1 MRKGL
6 FTLSIVMS
14 IFASVQ
20 AQNPLVFHN
29 IIKDAN
35 GNLIPWYNTD
45 LATSYDHDL
54 SLIWNFWKNYPTNS
68 NGLKYYMTDH
78 TYCSGG
84 CGNQIGGDQFA
95 MALSSEGLLYAYT
108 GDSTVINDMV
118 YIANTYLAHS
128 LTPSNYYYANV
139 PYSSNYT
146 HADSAIYDG
155 DYLLGAGIVQP
166 DKAGSFGYELVNLFK
181 ITKDTAYLT
190 AAINI
195 ANTLATNVTYGDA
208 NNSPYPFKVNA
219 IDGTTPSASL
229 ATYTADYA
237 PTLRLWENLNA
248 MHVGNTSNYNYGY
261 TTLKGWVKAYPQ
273 QNNNWGCFFEDIAEA
288 SNTET
293 NAVTMAYYIMEHPNW
308 SNTYLQDARRILDW
322 TFTTFASHAY
332 DSLGVSAIYEQSVDL
347 KEGGS
352 HTSRYAS
359 AELLY
364 SELTGD
370 TSKVIRA
377 ERELTWATYLCDT
390 SGQVRFSPAETSVW
404 LTDGYGD
411 YVRHF
416 IRAMAAYP
424 TIAPAYANH
433 LLGSTS
439 VVTNINYQP
448 LEIRYNVYDTISTE
462 TLRLTS
468 APYQVKVEGVLT
480 NPVSSLANQGWQ
492 FTPLP
497 GGGGSLKV
505 THIGGNNI
513 DIILY
518 PTSVNNIPQNELKLE
533 VYPNPASNSVNI
545 SYTVS
550 HAQTVSIE
558 ISDMTGKKVKE
569 INTNAHNADN
579 LDRINV
585 SDLQSGMYTIRLMT
599 QDGSEMVKKLVLA
612 N

>member
-1 MRKGL
+1 MRKGF
-6 FTLSIVMS
+6 FTLSLVLS
-14 IFASVQ
+14 AFASVQ
-20 AQNPLVFHN
+20 AQNLLVFHD
-29 IIKDAN
+29 IVKDGN
-35 GNLIPWYNTD
+35 GNLAPWFNPD

-54 SLIWNFWKNYPTNS
+54 SLIWNFWKNYPTNT

-84 CGNQIGGDQFA
+84 CSNQIGGDQFA

-108 GDSTVINDMV
+108 GDSAVINDMV

-146 HADSAIYDG
+146 RSDTAIYDG

-190 AAINI
+190 AAVNI
-195 ANTLATNVTYGDA
+195 ANTLATNITYGDA
-208 NNSPYPFKVNA
+208 NNSPYPFKVKG
-219 IDGTTPSASL
+219 IDGSVPSGIL
-229 ATYTADYA
+229 TTYTADYA
-237 PTLRLWENLNA
+237 PTLRLWESLNA
-248 MHVGNTSNYNYGY
+248 MHLGNTSSYNYAY
-261 TTLKGWVKAYPQ
+261 TTLKGWVKTYPMN
-273 QNNNWGCFFEDIAEA
+273 NNNWGCFFEDIAEA

-308 SNTYLQDARRILDW
+308 SSTYLQDARSLLDW
-322 TFTTFASHAY
+322 TFSTFASHAY
-332 DSLGVSAIYEQSVDL
+332 DSLGVSAIFEQSVDL

-390 SGQVRFSPAETSVW
+390 SGQVRFSPAENSVW

-416 IRAMAAYP
+416 IRAMANYP
-424 TIAPAYANH
+424 AIAPAYANH

-439 VVTNINYQP
+439 VVTHINYQP
-448 LEIRYNVYDTISTE
+448 QEIKYNVYDTISTE

-468 APYQVKVEGVLT
+468 APMQVKVEGVPI

-518 PTSVNNIPQNELKLE
+518 PTSVNNVQQTNLRLE
-533 VYPNPASNSVNI
+533 VYPNPASSSVNI
-545 SYTVS
+545 NYSVS
-550 HAQTVSIE
+550 HAETVRIE
-558 ISDMTGKKVKE
+558 VSDMTGKKVKE
-569 INTNAHNADN
+569 INASARNSNNQEKID
-579 LDRINV
+579 V
-585 SDLQSGMYTIRLMT
+585 SDLHSGIYTVRLMT
-599 QDGSEMVKKLVLA
+599 EDGGETVSKLVLT

>member
-1 MRKGL
+1 M
-6 FTLSIVMS
+6 
-14 IFASVQ
+14 
-20 AQNPLVFHN
+20 
-29 IIKDAN
+29 
-35 GNLIPWYNTD
+35 
-45 LATSYDHDL
+45 
-54 SLIWNFWKNYPTNS
+54 
-68 NGLKYYMTDH
+68 
-78 TYCSGG
+78 
-84 CGNQIGGDQFA
+84 
-95 MALSSEGLLYAYT
+95 
-108 GDSTVINDMV
+108 
-118 YIANTYLAHS
+118 
-128 LTPSNYYYANV
+128 
-139 PYSSNYT
+139 
-146 HADSAIYDG
+146 
-155 DYLLGAGIVQP
+155 
-166 DKAGSFGYELVNLFK
+166 
-181 ITKDTAYLT
+181 
-190 AAINI
+190 
-195 ANTLATNVTYGDA
+195 TYGDA

-569 INTNAHNADN
+569 INTM
-579 LDRINV
+579 I
-585 SDLQSGMYTIRLMT
+585 DL
-599 QDGSEMVKKLVLA
+599 
-612 N
+612 